1 MKTVSKKYL
10 KEFVHACKKTASYGL
25 IKCSSGNLSKKIDK
39 DHMLITPTRIWLSD
53 IKPSDIVII
62 RISDGCVINGAPRT
76 YVRGTFQPAFALRA
90 SGEVRP
96 AQNPPL
102 RHLDE
107 AEDILVHSSPD
118 LHPGSSAQAD
128 KKKPSAETDLHLG
141 IYRTRKDINTILH
154 FQTSYATALSC
165 SKNIRKDFFVIPEI
179 PYYIGQVAVIPYK
192 DPGSKQL
199 AKEVAKAIKNH
210 DMVVMKN
217 HGEVTCGKSFDDVI
231 QKAVFF
237 ELACKIIIKNGK
249 SVQSI
254 PLKGVKHLLN
264 AGAEEKT
271 GYI

>member
-118 LHPGSSAQAD
+118 LHPGSSVQAD
-128 KKKPSAETDLHLG
+128 KL
-141 IYRTRKDINTILH
+141 ILYYSP
-154 FQTSYATALSC
+154 FPLSC
-165 SKNIRKDFFVIPEI
+165 FISSDAHNISPGKYLFISSSFLGKIRIDIP
-179 PYYIGQVAVIPYK
+179 
-192 DPGSKQL
+192 D
-199 AKEVAKAIKNH
+199 
-210 DMVVMKN
+210 
-217 HGEVTCGKSFDDVI
+217 
-231 QKAVFF
+231 
-237 ELACKIIIKNGK
+237 
-249 SVQSI
+249 
-254 PLKGVKHLLN
+254 
-264 AGAEEKT
+264 
-271 GYI
+271 